1 MAEERHDAAF
11 IVGAVVGGLAAGA
24 YALFAAPQAGS
35 QTRAQLWE
43 RGDAV
48 AEQVA
53 RTTAEVD
60 ERVRRWLARA
70 DEQAAPLRRRL
81 TGGRDD
87 RGPAP
92 VGAFRTERGSVV
104 ETEPFITLPDPPAP
118 DPVAAQA
125 AGTAADGAVGHPT
138 VDVPRVT
145 NAPQ

>member
-1 MAEERHDAAF
+1 VAEERHDAAF

-35 QTRAQLWE
+35 QTRAQLRE
-43 RGDAV
+43 RGDAD
-48 AEQVA
+48 AERVA

-81 TGGRDD
+81 TGDRDD
-87 RGPAP
+87 RGSAP
-92 VGAFRTERGSVV
+92 VAAFGTERGSVV
-104 ETEPFITLPDPPAP
+104 ETEPFITLPDPLEP
-118 DPVAAQA
+118 DPVAAEA
-125 AGTAADGAVGHPT
+125 AGPAASGTAGDLT